1 MVRLTKEDNLHPANR
16 PRNLLRR
23 VNRARNFPVNTCP
36 ASRHVQMIGEA
47 LIKGQKYSMIDDE
60 PEHVGGSLLSVV
72 ESLFKARTEIARLRQ
87 ALEAH
92 HEQ

>member
-1 MVRLTKEDNLHPANR
+1 MHPANK

-23 VNRARNFPVNTCP
+23 VKRARNFPENTCP

-60 PEHVGGSLLSVV
+60 PEHVGRSLLSVC
-72 ESLFKARTEIARLRQ
+72 ESLFKARTEIARLR
-87 ALEAH
+87 AVI
-92 HEQ
+92 EQEGVE